1 MPITILIVDDS
12 RASRLMTSALIN
24 SVRPGQQILEAD
36 SGAAALKLLA
46 ETNADIGILDMNM
59 QGMSGLDLAK
69 EILARNAQT
78 PLALLTANVQD
89 ATRQRAKQL
98 GVHFFRKP
106 VTDKVII
113 EILNTLAPEG

>member
-1 MPITILIVDDS
+1 
-12 RASRLMTSALIN
+12 
-24 SVRPGQQILEAD
+24 
-36 SGAAALKLLA
+36 LKLLA